1 MIAFTILLPIIA
13 LGVATAIGLIVFLLW
28 NARNVLAFLA
38 VGGLMLFGMFVLLT
52 FSLTRVRMEQQHAI
66 AVQHEIM
73 ARDAVVKQAMAA
85 QGFEV
90 PVGQAIEF
98 HNGTVTVSPTPPMPP
113 MPPVPQVAADHQLQR
128 AAVMPMVAADA
139 AYGET
144 AHPSPMVAPGH
155 WVAQAP
161 VATSQ
166 SPALPAVATASAV
179 AESVTDA
186 DEQPAPA
193 APADEVK
200 VEETPAQE
208 TPATP
213 EETPTAEVPAADAPA
228 GTPLFADAEQ
238 ASDAT
243 TAAPTTEETTTEETT
258 ADETASTE
266 STDQE
271 AVASE
276 PATPAAE
283 SAAATDATTAAD
295 ATPAEVT
302 TGQGVA
308 EAAQTDATVS
318 TTPAE
323 VPAEVKQDE
332 LAPLQTEAP
341 SAAAEA
347 AAADV
352 AGTPVESTPTSSAEA
367 PAAAAPST
375 AATLSVPAWVENPPR
390 EIDGRRVDVL
400 ISEPFEIRSDCERD
414 LDRKVA
420 ESVYRYAC
428 EIAAHSDKFLP
439 VSAGIHPEIA
449 QLARREQYTKVHAS
463 SVGDMQVVYQLV
475 VFDENVQR
483 RVEDWVRAEGVHES
497 LKRTTGVSAM
507 ALGLLAGVFGI
518 FRLAARRSP
527 DPLNV

>member
-13 LGVATAIGLIVFLLW
+13 LVAATAIGLIVFLIW

-38 VGGLMLFGMFVLLT
+38 VGGLMLFGILLLVGFV
-52 FSLTRVRMEQQHAI
+52 FTRVSMEQQHAM
-66 AVQHEIM
+66 AVQQEII
-73 ARDAVVKQAMAA
+73 ARDAAVKQAMGA
-85 QGFEV
+85 QGFGM

-98 HNGTVTVSPTPPMPP
+98 HNGTVTVSPAPPLPP
-113 MPPVPQVAADHQLQR
+113 MPPVPQVAVDHQFQP
-128 AAVMPMVAADA
+128 AAAMPMVAADA
-139 AYGET
+139 ANG
-144 AHPSPMVAPGH
+144 ASVHPSPMVAPGQ
-155 WVAQAP
+155 WTAQAP
-161 VATSQ
+161 VAPSG
-166 SPALPAVATASAV
+166 SPALPAVA
-179 AESVTDA
+179 
-186 DEQPAPA
+186 EQPVPA

-200 VEETPAQE
+200 VEATPAPE

-213 EETPTAEVPAADAPA
+213 EETPTAEVPAEDAPA
-228 GTPLFADAEQ
+228 GTPLFEDAEQ
-238 ASDAT
+238 ASEAT
-243 TAAPTTEETTTEETT
+243 TAEPVTAETTF
-258 ADETASTE
+258 TE

-271 AVASE
+271 AAASE
-276 PATPAAE
+276 PATPLAE
-283 SAAATDATTAAD
+283 SAAATDATAAN
-295 ATPAEVT
+295 AVPAETAT
-302 TGQGVA
+302 TQGVEDA
-308 EAAQTDATVS
+308 GQPAATVP

-323 VPAEVKQDE
+323 VPAEVKQDD
-332 LAPLQTEAP
+332 LAPLQTETP
-341 SAAAEA
+341 SAT
-347 AAADV
+347 AD
-352 AGTPVESTPTSSAEA
+352 ATATPAESTPTSSAEA
-367 PAAAAPST
+367 PAAAASST